1 MANPVIAVKNAR
13 PLLWVLFAFGT
24 ALLVLAIFYFTRQ
37 KAESEK
43 KAATN
48 PDAPLDPL
56 PAGTGKQPPVST
68 PPYVPSN
75 PAPDQPQIPNPGGT
89 SNQNQYA
96 TDKYVEEISWKAN
109 ELLEKN
115 DFRYQ
120 CEVTTAL
127 AEMPDLQ
134 LVALV
139 KNYYSWYEES
149 LPLLFCQKI
158 NASACWTSLWD
169 GKAQKA
175 CERLKKSAV

>member
-1 MANPVIAVKNAR
+1 MAKTVIAVKNAR
-13 PLLWVLFAFGT
+13 PLLWVLLAFGT
-24 ALLVLAIFYFTRQ
+24 ALLVLAIFYFARRNSGQAKNTAAPQPSQ
-37 KAESEK
+37 KP
-43 KAATN
+43 N
-48 PDAPLDPL
+48 VPLDPI
-56 PAGTGKQPPVST
+56 PAGTGNLPPVST
-68 PPYVPSN
+68 PPYVPVN
-75 PAPDQPQIPNPGGT
+75 PNPNTGGAP
-89 SNQNQYA
+89 NQYGS
-96 TDKYVEEISWKAN
+96 DKYVDEISWKAN
-109 ELLEKN
+109 ELLQKN
-115 DFRYQ
+115 DFGYQ

-139 KNYYSWYEES
+139 KNYYSWYDES

>member
-1 MANPVIAVKNAR
+1 MAKTSIAVKNPR
-13 PLLWVLFAFGT
+13 PLLWVLLAFGA
-24 ALLVLAIFYFTRQ
+24 ALIGLAIFYWHRNRSLGQ
-37 KAESEK
+37 ANNK
-43 KAATN
+43 K
-48 PDAPLDPL
+48 PDQPDQPLDPI
-56 PAGTGKQPPVST
+56 PVGTGKLPPVST
-68 PPYVPSN
+68 PPYVPPVPANSGTGQPTGNNN
-75 PAPDQPQIPNPGGT
+75 PYGA
-89 SNQNQYA
+89 
-96 TDKYVEEISWKAN
+96 DKHVEEVSWKAN

-115 DFRYQ
+115 DLKYQ
-120 CEVTTAL
+120 CDVTTAI

-139 KNYYSWYEES
+139 KNYYAWYDES